1 VTAAAKLPA
10 VPWADVAA
18 KGGIRPWVDAELAR
32 QGLADPGA
40 SSSMSDAEKKAYK
53 ARRDEERRVRREL
66 FRVAWAA
73 YKAAHIVHLGPG
85 VWWHDTADVDRFDAA
100 DPAKKQQDNALPA
113 LPDVEA
119 LAKALG
125 LSIARLRWLSYH
137 REVDTGTHYHRWT
150 VPKRDGGL
158 RPISAPKPELK
169 AAQRWIARQVTEHL
183 PVHGAAHGF
192 LPGRSIA
199 TNAGVHAGA
208 KIIVKLDIEGF
219 YPTVTWRRVKGL
231 LRKAGLGEQVA
242 TIMALVATEAPREE
256 LVVRGKPC
264 FVATGPRA
272 LPQGAP
278 TRRRSQPLCR
288 RLDQRLTG
296 LARKLGMTYT
306 RYADDLTFS
315 WHGDAARAADA
326 GNAIGK
332 LLRAVTGSSPPR
344 LHHQAHEAGS
354 CAPAAAAGHRPGR
367 QPGRRPPRR
376 AGAARDPAQA
386 ARRAEEPR
394 ARAAGA
400 RRDARGAAR
409 HGRVHHD
416 DRPRAR
422 PRVHGADR
430 SAGPARRRGPGR
442 KRASMS
448 DWQVHLEFED
458 DGSSKFWRARVE
470 GGTLYVNYGK
480 IGTNGQTQVK
490 ELGPDGAKKE
500 FDKLVREKRKK
511 GYVDAGAGGGDA
523 GEGDDGEDEDEEEEA
538 PPPKKKAAAP
548 AAPTPAAK
556 AGLEARLTLAKG
568 NRRVATH
575 LSLAGATV
583 RMDAVETY
591 ASPEEAR
598 KAYYRL
604 LATLAGEG
612 HEEQ

>member
-1 VTAAAKLPA
+1 MTAAAKLPA

-18 KGGIRPWVDAELAR
+18 KGGIRPWVDSELAR

-40 SSSMSDAEKKAYK
+40 SPSMSDAEKKAYK

-169 AAQRWIARQVTEHL
+169 AAQRWIAREITEHL

-199 TNAGVHAGA
+199 TNASVHAGA

-278 TRRRSQPLCR
+278 TSPSITNALCL
-288 RLDQRLTG
+288 RLDCRLTG
-296 LARKLGMTYT
+296 LARKLGARYT

-315 WHGDAARAADA
+315 WHGEQARAADA
-326 GNAIGK
+326 GNAIGN
-332 LLRAVTGSSPPR
+332 LLRAVTEIVAAEGFTIKRTKTRVMRGGGRQQVTGLIVNQADGRPDARVPR
-344 LHHQAHEAGS
+344 ATQRQLRAALKNRELGRSGRGESLDALRGMAAFIMMTDRERGRAFMARIDRLAERAGDTPAGS
-354 CAPAAAAGHRPGR
+354 ERP
-367 QPGRRPPRR
+367 
-376 AGAARDPAQA
+376 
-386 ARRAEEPR
+386 
-394 ARAAGA
+394 
-400 RRDARGAAR
+400 
-409 HGRVHHD
+409 
-416 DRPRAR
+416 
-422 PRVHGADR
+422 
-430 SAGPARRRGPGR
+430 
-442 KRASMS
+442 
-448 DWQVHLEFED
+448 
-458 DGSSKFWRARVE
+458 
-470 GGTLYVNYGK
+470 
-480 IGTNGQTQVK
+480 
-490 ELGPDGAKKE
+490 
-500 FDKLVREKRKK
+500 
-511 GYVDAGAGGGDA
+511 
-523 GEGDDGEDEDEEEEA
+523 
-538 PPPKKKAAAP
+538 
-548 AAPTPAAK
+548 
-556 AGLEARLTLAKG
+556 
-568 NRRVATH
+568 
-575 LSLAGATV
+575 
-583 RMDAVETY
+583 
-591 ASPEEAR
+591 
-598 KAYYRL
+598 
-604 LATLAGEG
+604 
-612 HEEQ
+612 